1 MIKDFDNFQDH
12 PQMLDPN
19 VEPLIGRSLMA
30 LTEDDW
36 RQMRSTLSPAFTGRK
51 MREMFKLIS
60 NVGKQSIG
68 TLKEQIG
75 PEGKVA
81 DMEKFLSKFTVDVI
95 ASCAFGIE
103 VDSFKNPDNE
113 FQKISKSVVEI
124 GTLSF
129 GLKMLG
135 LLFFP
140 RVMQFFKIRMFKKEV
155 CEYFRTTIIDVI
167 EEREKKGIVRHDL
180 INILME
186 AKKGKITHIQEE
198 EGPKEIAS
206 VEESEHG
213 KSKVTKVWT
222 DTDLIAQAFIFF
234 FAGYAG
240 VTQAMAYSAH
250 VLATNKEVEEKLIQ
264 EIDEVRS
271 SVGPEGITYEK
282 IRDMKYMD
290 QFICEVLRMWPALLH
305 GRVCRKNYL
314 LEFDN
319 SSILIEKGTVI
330 STSIVGFHY
339 DPNYFPNPEKF
350 DPDRFSD
357 ENRLNINMDAYM
369 PFNIGPRNCIG
380 SRFALMELKTI
391 LYYLLSEFK
400 FEACEKTEIPLKFS
414 KAPFTIKPA
423 NGIWL
428 NLKPRD

>member
-1 MIKDFDNFQDH
+1 
-12 PQMLDPN
+12 
-19 VEPLIGRSLMA
+19 
-30 LTEDDW
+30 
-36 RQMRSTLSPAFTGRK
+36 
-51 MREMFKLIS
+51 
-60 NVGKQSIG
+60 
-68 TLKEQIG
+68 
-75 PEGKVA
+75 
-81 DMEKFLSKFTVDVI
+81 
-95 ASCAFGIE
+95 
-103 VDSFKNPDNE
+103 
-113 FQKISKSVVEI
+113 
-124 GTLSF
+124 
-129 GLKMLG
+129 
-135 LLFFP
+135 
-140 RVMQFFKIRMFKKEV
+140 
-155 CEYFRTTIIDVI
+155 
-167 EEREKKGIVRHDL
+167 
-180 INILME
+180 
-186 AKKGKITHIQEE
+186 
-198 EGPKEIAS
+198 
-206 VEESEHG
+206 
-213 KSKVTKVWT
+213 
-222 DTDLIAQAFIFF
+222 
-234 FAGYAG
+234 
-240 VTQAMAYSAH
+240 
-250 VLATNKEVEEKLIQ
+250 
-264 EIDEVRS
+264 
-271 SVGPEGITYEK
+271 
-282 IRDMKYMD
+282 MKYMD

>member
-1 MIKDFDNFQDH
+1 
-12 PQMLDPN
+12 MLDPDM
-19 VEPLIGRSLMA
+19 EPLIGRSLMA

-51 MREMFKLIS
+51 MREMFKLIT
-60 NVGKQSIG
+60 NVGKQAIG
-68 TLKEQIG
+68 TLKDQIG
-75 PEGKVA
+75 SEGKVA
-81 DMEKFLSKFTVDVI
+81 DMEKFLSKFTIDVI
-95 ASCAFGIE
+95 ASCAFGID

-124 GTLSF
+124 GSLSA

-135 LLFFP
+135 YFFLP
-140 RVMQFFKIRMFKKEV
+140 KFMQFFQIRMFNKKV
-155 CEYFRTTIIDVI
+155 CDYFKTAIIDVI

-186 AKKGKITHIQEE
+186 VKKGKLTHVQEE

-264 EIDEVRS
+264 EIDELRS
-271 SVGPEGITYEK
+271 SLRPEGITYEK

-290 QFICEVLRMWPALLH
+290 QFISEVLRMWPNLLH
-305 GRVCRKNYL
+305 DRVCRKNYL

-319 SSILIEKGTVI
+319 RKILIEKDMIV
-330 STSIVGFHY
+330 STPIVGFHY

-357 ENRLNINMDAYM
+357 ENRGNINMDAYM
-369 PFNIGPRNCIG
+369 PFGIGPRNCIG

-391 LYYLLSEFK
+391 LYHLLSDFK

-414 KAPFTIKPA
+414 KVPLAVKPA

-428 NLKPRD
+428 NLKPRN